1 MCVCAQDQVKYVDL
15 HLDQMGF
22 VLENVFSVDEC
33 RALISESKR
42 VGYGSLEGEFLPS
55 STLSCLRVIFIGKPP
70 PDRRGAPQCGTTSAR

>member
-1 MCVCAQDQVKYVDL
+1 MKCVDL
-15 HLDQMGF
+15 QLDQMGF

-55 STLSCLRVIFIGKPP
+55 STPSYLCVICIGR
-70 PDRRGAPQCGTTSAR
+70 PDRRGASQ